1 MKKVLVRGPVLTQ
14 SGYGEHTRLVLRSLR
29 SREEELDLYLIST
42 SWGAT
47 NWIFDDDEER
57 AWLDSL
63 IQKTGMLM
71 QQKQMP
77 QPDVSIQVT
86 IPLEWEKLAPINIG
100 VTAGIETTKLAG
112 EWIEKCNLMDK
123 IIVPSEFARYAFDNT
138 SYDAQNQQTG
148 EVIKGFK
155 NETPIEVIPYPTKE
169 TEVDP
174 DFSLDLTTD
183 FNFLAVAQWGPRK
196 NLENLIRWFIE
207 ENFDRENVGLI
218 LKTNKAKNCEID
230 REFCVRNLEPLLNH
244 EDYKDR
250 KCKVY
255 LLHGYMTEEE
265 MAALYRHEG
274 VKAFITTTHGEGF
287 GLPLFDAAQAG
298 LPIIAP
304 AWSGHTDFLTMPIDG
319 KNKFIPQKVDYD
331 MRPIQKEAVW
341 DKVLV
346 ADSMWCY
353 PKEGSFKMKMRS
365 VMEHH
370 NANKKKA
377 DKLAKWLQE
386 EWPNEEGVFEQ
397 FLVSFDLVDV
407 LTAELTA
414 KANSVKI
421 EDVPKISLITSVF
434 DAEEHIEQLME
445 DVTRQSIFEKKC
457 EWIILNANP
466 KGKDVEEEVIKKYVE
481 KYPNNIIYKRLKKD
495 PGVYGVWN
503 KAIKMSSGEFITNVN
518 CDDRRAPWA
527 LETQARLLVSN
538 ADTDLIYNDSY
549 VAMEA
554 NVMWEDAEDLNER
567 YNFEQFSKEA
577 MLRGNLPHN
586 NPMWRKTLHD
596 ANGYFDEE
604 YFSAGDWEFWLRC
617 TFNNATFMKA
627 PDLLGVYYF
636 NPQGIST
643 NKETDEKKRWE
654 EKRVLMKYLKINSA
668 A

>member
-1 MKKVLVRGPVLTQ
+1 MKKVLVRGPALTQ

-63 IQKTGMLM
+63 IQKTGVLM
-71 QQKQMP
+71 QQQQMP

-86 IPLEWEKLAPINIG
+86 IPLEWEKIAPVNIG
-100 VTAGIETTKLAG
+100 VTAGIETTKIAG

-148 EVIKGFK
+148 EIIKGFK

-274 VKAFITTTHGEGF
+274 VKVFITTTHGEGF

-331 MRPIQKEAVW
+331 LKPIQKESVW

-365 VMEHH
+365 IMEHY

-386 EWPNEEGVFEQ
+386 EWPNEEGAFDQ
-397 FLVSFDLVDV
+397 LVASFDLVDR
-407 LTAELTA
+407 LTK
-414 KANSVKI
+414 KANSINI
-421 EDVPKISLITSVF
+421 EDIPKISLITSVF
-434 DAEEHIEQLME
+434 KASEYIDQLME
-445 DVTRQSIFEKKC
+445 DVTRQSIFNQKC
-457 EWIILNANP
+457 EWIILNVNP
-466 KGKDVEEEVIKKYVE
+466 RGEDAEEEVIKKYIE
-481 KYPNNIIYKRLKKD
+481 KYPNNITYKRLKKD
-495 PGVYGVWN
+495 PGVYAVWN
-503 KAIKMSSGEFITNVN
+503 KAIQMSSGAFITNVN

-527 LETQARLLVSN
+527 LETQARLLASN
-538 ADTDLIYNDSY
+538 PDVDLVYNDSY
-549 VAMEA
+549 ISKEP
-554 NVMWEDAEDLNER
+554 NLMWEDAEDLSER

-586 NPMWRKTLHD
+586 NPMWRKDLHD
-596 ANGYFDEE
+596 KNGYFEE
-604 YFSAGDWEFWLRC
+604 KYRSAADWEFWLRC
-617 TFNNATFMKA
+617 VSNDATFLKS
-627 PDLLGVYYF
+627 PSILGVYYF
-636 NPQGIST
+636 NPTGIST
-643 NKETDEKKRWE
+643 DPNNFDWKREEELEIFKKYKNKFNNE
-654 EKRVLMKYLKINSA
+654 
-668 A
+668 

>member
-1 MKKVLVRGPVLTQ
+1 MKKVLVRGPALTQ

-63 IQKTGMLM
+63 IQKTGVLM

-86 IPLEWEKLAPINIG
+86 IPLEWEKIAPVNIG
-100 VTAGIETTKLAG
+100 VTAGIETTKIAG

-148 EVIKGFK
+148 EIIKGFK

-274 VKAFITTTHGEGF
+274 VKVFITTTHGEGF

-331 MRPIQKEAVW
+331 LKPIQKESVW

-365 VMEHH
+365 IMEHY

-386 EWPNEEGVFEQ
+386 EWPNEEGAFDQ
-397 FLVSFDLVDV
+397 LVASFDLVDR
-407 LTAELTA
+407 LTK
-414 KANSVKI
+414 KANSINI
-421 EDVPKISLITSVF
+421 EDIPKISLITSVF
-434 DAEEHIEQLME
+434 KASEYIDQLME
-445 DVTRQSIFEKKC
+445 DVTRQSIFNQKC
-457 EWIILNANP
+457 EWIILNVNP
-466 KGKDVEEEVIKKYVE
+466 RGEDAEEEVIKKYIE
-481 KYPNNIIYKRLKKD
+481 KYPNNITYKRLKKD
-495 PGVYGVWN
+495 PGVYAVWN
-503 KAIKMSSGEFITNVN
+503 KAIQMSSGAFITNVN

-527 LETQARLLVSN
+527 LETQARLLASN
-538 ADTDLIYNDSY
+538 PDVDLVYNDSY
-549 VAMEA
+549 ISKEP
-554 NVMWEDAEDLNER
+554 NLMWEDAEDLSER

-586 NPMWRKTLHD
+586 NPMWRKDLHD
-596 ANGYFDEE
+596 KNGYFEE
-604 YFSAGDWEFWLRC
+604 KYRSAADWEFWLRC
-617 TFNNATFMKA
+617 VSNDATFLKS
-627 PDLLGVYYF
+627 PSILGVYYF
-636 NPQGIST
+636 NPTGIST
-643 NKETDEKKRWE
+643 DPNNFDWKREEELEIFKKYKNKFNNE
-654 EKRVLMKYLKINSA
+654 
-668 A
+668 